1 MYLCVLFEYDHLFL
15 CFLLHWLFGVITFT
29 QKVSYHVR
37 TIASDVIT
45 DAKSFQ
51 NLMVNNIAF
60 FNNSH
65 QKAMK

>member
-1 MYLCVLFEYDHLFL
+1 MYLCGSYLNMITCFSVSSHL
-15 CFLLHWLFGVITFT
+15 LFGVITST

-65 QKAMK
+65 QEPMK

>member
-1 MYLCVLFEYDHLFL
+1 MHPNDIEYDHLFL
-15 CFLLHWLFGVITFT
+15 CFLLHLLFGVITST
-29 QKVSYHVR
+29 QKVSCHVR

-51 NLMVNNIAF
+51 MVNNIDF